1 MQTTLTAKQG
11 ATGRVCASRM
21 GKEQPGNK
29 NTDGC
34 WQHCLLSASWDMA
47 TACTLQW
54 TQPRQYVWWSQRW
67 RENTLQEQSMG
78 WLGYETIFFPR
89 IWLEGGMAQFSL
101 TQDCFSLVLSQHCK
115 LQIHTLLQHSKRS
128 STNSFSALQ
137 FSSFSRFVQIE
148 HYFVS
153 KLLRVLRTSKI
164 KRNHSEHGECLCWW
178 ELWNANQSLACG
190 FFHCVKQRLCCCS
203 HKAWQHSLYSAALTN
218 APKHLPDKC
227 CWKESA
233 PWKPP
238 ETPSFEFQVF
248 KELRHPHQKKPII
261 FLITCHLQHSP
272 QLLLHVHWPAAR
284 TEMSCDSTG
293 LSWGSDTDL
302 IGQN

>member
-34 WQHCLLSASWDMA
+34 WQHCFHQPHGTRLPP
-47 TACTLQW
+47 TLQW

-78 WLGYETIFFPR
+78 WLGYETIFFPGFG
-89 IWLEGGMAQFSL
+89 WKEWHSSL
-101 TQDCFSLVLSQHCK
+101 SLSGLLLSHHCK
-115 LQIHTLLQHSKRS
+115 LQIHALLQHGERS
-128 STNSFSALQ
+128 STNSSSTLQ
-137 FSSFSRFVQIE
+137 LSSFLRFTQIE

-153 KLLRVLRTSKI
+153 KLLKSSEHLI
-164 KRNHSEHGECLCWW
+164 NERNHSEHGECSCWW

-203 HKAWQHSLYSAALTN
+203 HEAWQRSLNSAALNIFLTN
-218 APKHLPDKC
+218 GAEKSLLPGNHLRHLPLNFKSL
-227 CWKESA
+227 KN
-233 PWKPP
+233 P
-238 ETPSFEFQVF
+238 EIHTRRTQEFF
-248 KELRHPHQKKPII
+248 WSYII
-261 FLITCHLQHSP
+261 FSTAPNYSCMFTD
-272 QLLLHVHWPAAR
+272 QLP
-284 TEMSCDSTG
+284 G
-293 LSWGSDTDL
+293 
-302 IGQN
+302 